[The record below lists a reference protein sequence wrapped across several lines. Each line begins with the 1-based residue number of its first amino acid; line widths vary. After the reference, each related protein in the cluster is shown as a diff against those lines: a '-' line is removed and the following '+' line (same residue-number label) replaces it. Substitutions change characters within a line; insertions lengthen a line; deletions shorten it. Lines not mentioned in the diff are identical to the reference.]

1 MKFDGSIVDD
11 GIWPMIDFKIKG
23 ETNFFR
29 ADLKIKVK
37 HIATRKGFRVNVHD
51 PQYLFKEIQPRN
63 FFFMID
69 MEISRLL
76 LSQARTGTDVTMQAT
91 VPAPK

>member
-11 GIWPMIDFKIKG
+11 GIWPTIDFKIKG
-23 ETNFFR
+23 ETNFF
-29 ADLKIKVK
+29 AVILKVK

-76 LSQARTGTDVTMQAT
+76 LSQARTDVTMQAT